1 MSHAILTPPERVD
14 STDEPPLVDEST
26 TITAREDRHR
36 GHSWYIPTLVAI
48 ACATAALPFG
58 AWTILR
64 GGDEGKSFVVE
75 KRDYIAAQPSKRPGE
90 PVQPI
95 VPVSDLDPGVVALG
109 RRLFSDARLSGDGT
123 VSCASCHLLANG
135 GDDDRQA
142 SIGIGGQMGDVNAPT
157 VLNSVFNFRQFWDG
171 HAATL
176 EKQVDGPI
184 ESPAEMGSSWEH
196 VLQVV
201 RSDPSYADAFQSAFQ
216 DDVRPEH
223 VRHAISTFEASLT
236 TPNSRFDQWLRGDDA
251 ALTERELRGYQLF
264 KDYQCI
270 SCHQGVN
277 LGGTMY
283 QRLGVMSDYFT
294 RMREERSS
302 DLGRFNVTGNELDRH
317 VFRVPG
323 LRNVAVTGPYFHDG
337 SAKTLQDAVRIM
349 IKHQLGRDVNDADV
363 ELIAEFLKTLS
374 GDMSESRP

>member
-1 MSHAILTPPERVD
+1 MSQAILTPPNPVD
-14 STDEPPLVDEST
+14 SADESPLADGST
-26 TITAREDRHR
+26 TIVVRADKHR
-36 GHSWYIPTLVAI
+36 GHSWHIPTLVAL
-48 ACATAALPFG
+48 ACATAALPLA

-64 GGDEGKSFVVE
+64 GRDEGKSFVIE
-75 KRDYIAAQPSKRPGE
+75 KRDYLAAQPSKRPGE

-95 VPVSDLDPGVVALG
+95 VPVADLDPEVVALG

-123 VSCASCHLLANG
+123 ISCASCHLLANG

-142 SIGIGGQMGDVNAPT
+142 SIGIGGQMGEVNAPT

-171 HAATL
+171 RAATL
-176 EKQVDGPI
+176 ENQVDGPI
-184 ESPAEMGSSWEH
+184 ESPAEMGSTWEH
-196 VLQVV
+196 VLEVL
-201 RSDPSYADAFQSAFQ
+201 RSDPSYVMAFQSAFQ

-236 TPNSRFDQWLRGDDA
+236 TPNSRFDQWLRGEDA

-264 KDYQCI
+264 KEYQCI

-294 RMREERSS
+294 RTRKERSS
-302 DLGRFNVTGNELDRH
+302 DLGRFNTTGNELDRH

-323 LRNVAVTGPYFHDG
+323 LRNVAVTAPYFHDG
-337 SAKTLQDAVRIM
+337 SAKTLSDAVRVM
-349 IKHQLGRDVNDADV
+349 IEHQLGREVDDADV
-363 ELIAEFLKTLS
+363 ELIADFLETLS
-374 GDMSESRP
+374 GDMPESRP